1 MYQLCNDILNDGFMS
16 LQSPAV
22 GDMST
27 QGMSAGKSAVS
38 TCLNNPSSL
47 SRDTT
52 LLFSSPDFY
61 YLRHALVPNYL
72 YCPKSLL

>member
-1 MYQLCNDILNDGFMS
+1 MLNNGFMS

-38 TCLNNPSSL
+38 TCLNNPAL
-47 SRDTT
+47 CQGTQ
-52 LLFSSPDFY
+52 PCC
-61 YLRHALVPNYL
+61 LVPL
-72 YCPKSLL
+72 ISTI

>member
-1 MYQLCNDILNDGFMS
+1 MS

-27 QGMSAGKSAVS
+27 QGMSAGKSTVS
-38 TCLNNPSSL
+38 TCLNNPSSP

-52 LLFSSPDFY
+52 LLFSSPDFC
-61 YLRHALVPNYL
+61 YLRYALVPNYL
-72 YCPKSLL
+72 PSVKIIK